1 MASTSTS
8 TSTCVVQQQPH
19 DSSNHIML
27 EAMPQR
33 QHSTNDSA
41 SNESPDGF
49 SALEKWNH
57 PRINVYRS
65 FATFWSF
72 LVMGSN
78 DAAYGVSIPTPRFHL

>member
-1 MASTSTS
+1 MTSTS
-8 TSTCVVQQQPH
+8 TSTCVVQQHSH
-19 DSSNHIML
+19 DAPNHIML
-27 EAMPQR
+27 EAMPPS
-33 QHSTNDSA
+33 QHSTDHTT

-78 DAAYGVSIPTPRFHL
+78 DAAYGVSI